1 MSMRKDDR
9 LRRSELFLPPPSIN
23 KHRVIPVDDEKL
35 EEKQITGF
43 LLGVAIAGVLGFI
56 VASAAYGLVL
66 WVVIRLLENNVPLL
80 NCIAVAGIALF
91 VRALSVSS
99 RKKSAGSLTR

>member
-1 MSMRKDDR
+1 MRKDDR

-23 KHRVIPVDDEKL
+23 KHRVIPDTDEKL

-56 VASAAYGLVL
+56 LASAVYGSIL
-66 WVVIRLLENNVPLL
+66 WVVIQLLERDVPLV
-80 NCIAVAGIALF
+80 NCIAVTGIAGF
-91 VRALSVSS
+91 VRALDRTS
-99 RKKSAGSLTR
+99 RKRPD

>member
-1 MSMRKDDR
+1 MRKDDR

-35 EEKQITGF
+35 EEKQVTGF

-56 VASAAYGLVL
+56 LASAVYGSIL
-66 WVVIRLLENNVPLL
+66 WVVIQLLERDVPLL
-80 NCIAVAGIALF
+80 NCVAVSGIALF
-91 VRALSVSS
+91 AKALNVSS
-99 RKKSAGSLTR
+99 RKKSADRLTR

>member
-1 MSMRKDDR
+1 MRKDDR

-23 KHRVIPVDDEKL
+23 KHRVIPASDEEL

-43 LLGVAIAGVLGFI
+43 LLGVAIAGVLGLI

-66 WVVIRLLENNVPLL
+66 WVVMRLLENNVPLL
-80 NCIAVAGIALF
+80 NCVAVAGIALF
-91 VRALSVSS
+91 VRALSKVS
-99 RKKSAGSLTR
+99 RKKSADSLTR